1 MPPHRAGAA
10 SPHAAAGRA
19 QRETL
24 RDAGPG
30 HVLPSWC
37 GHGCSCCHQSLTVPN
52 LHAGPCRRRVR
63 VRTPP
68 GVSGKGDDCTQDTRP
83 PARPRARTTVSATAT
98 GVCRG
103 GGWPGSRPCTESP
116 AAWGGTEFGPW
127 PVPRRRAGASGESAK
142 HTVWGLWGHSAARAG
157 GGDGGSSSGV
167 GKLRRIGGRA
177 GATEAPIGC
186 SELGVPYCQ
195 SQGVA

>member
-30 HVLPSWC
+30 HVLPSRC

-83 PARPRARTTVSATAT
+83 QPGHGLARRSAPRPLVFAGEEAGLGHVLAPSPQRPGEEPSSAHGLCLAGEQVPAESLRNTPSGDSGATAL
-98 GVCRG
+98 
-103 GGWPGSRPCTESP
+103 PGRVAVT
-116 AAWGGTEFGPW
+116 
-127 PVPRRRAGASGESAK
+127 AGAL
-142 HTVWGLWGHSAARAG
+142 VGLGNFARQA
-157 GGDGGSSSGV
+157 DGQGP
-167 GKLRRIGGRA
+167 LR
-177 GATEAPIGC
+177 P
-186 SELGVPYCQ
+186 P
-195 SQGVA
+195 